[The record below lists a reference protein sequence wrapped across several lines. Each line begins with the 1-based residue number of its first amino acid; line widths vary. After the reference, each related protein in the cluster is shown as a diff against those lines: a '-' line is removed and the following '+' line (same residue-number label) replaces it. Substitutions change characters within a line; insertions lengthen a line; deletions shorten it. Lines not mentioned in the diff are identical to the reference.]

1 MRFQELTVA
10 VGEWSKRNFGDKQN
24 PYLGLIEEL
33 GELSHCL
40 LKRQQGIRGYESPSF
55 FQGEYMDA
63 LGDIC
68 IYAANYAYNEG
79 IAAQWPNRILAE
91 ETANRYIA
99 RACYYLFRL
108 SMSPEVP
115 SDLEVS
121 LNGLL
126 SSIAHLAAL
135 EQLDLAEIAEK
146 TWEVVSVRDWIVNA
160 QDGKV
165 AEV

>member
-1 MRFQELTVA
+1 MRFQELTSA

-24 PYLGLIEEL
+24 PFLGLIEEL

-55 FQGEYMDA
+55 FIREYMDA

-79 IAAQWPNRILAE
+79 IAAQWPNKVQVE

-99 RACYYLFRL
+99 NACYYLFRL
-108 SMSPEVP
+108 HMTPEFP
-115 SDLEVS
+115 SDLMIS
-121 LNGLL
+121 LNGFL
-126 SSIAHLAAL
+126 SAIAHLAAL
-135 EQLDLAEIAEK
+135 EQLDLVQIAEK
-146 TWEVVSVRDWIVNA
+146 TWEIVSVRDWKVNS

-165 AEV
+165 ETV